1 MSGSTPSVPR
11 AFDDERKTQ
20 DIVVRA
26 RGTFA
31 AHRYDKTRSRAGLEG
46 PAATAIALASG
57 LGGRARPGSQFWP
70 QLRGLSSSPAS
81 PPIPDPAVG
90 GRFSDDGASG
100 LSVVT
105 GGAIPSHS
113 GMSCSRCLQC
123 GDVGSFPPPQ
133 SRTRSGQGRGSA
145 PRHGVTLTARA
156 VPRDRA
162 PWRLHTPAPC
172 RLEPRARLARASR
185 L

>member
-1 MSGSTPSVPR
+1 MDR
-11 AFDDERKTQ
+11 
-20 DIVVRA
+20 
-26 RGTFA
+26 
-31 AHRYDKTRSRAGLEG
+31 HRVFHGRLTRSVKHKILWSAPVEHLRRTDTTR
-46 PAATAIALASG
+46 PALGRVLKGQQRRQPPWPLVSG
-57 LGGRARPGSQFWP
+57 VGTRPVESFSVRWTD
-70 QLRGLSSSPAS
+70 LSTSPL
-81 PPIPDPAVG
+81 PLIPNPAVG

-162 PWRLHTPAPC
+162 PWRLHTLAPC